1 MSDRA
6 RHHHTLLLNVME
18 SAGFTNYETEFWP
31 FSAADRY
38 HALMRQEPHADYGPI
53 QLAQPVD
60 SAT

>member
-1 MSDRA
+1 
-6 RHHHTLLLNVME
+6 ME
-18 SAGFTNYETEFWP
+18 SAGFTNDETEFWP